1 MAPRHPKDHQ
11 KAYFILRSADYEPDC
26 LIQLGQLIED
36 PHAPY
41 RRIAPPLKPI
51 PADIIHSS
59 LRGDWYHEESSDKA
73 GNFGVFAQFLAAVAA
88 EMSAQ
93 ASQEFTQS
101 WSASQLET
109 SFLELGAA
117 RECEYVT
124 NSVKEAAV
132 QKLLTRD
139 SFFKRAIP
147 VKKIIYMVTG
157 LKIAKSPGIMTSEAR
172 RTIGGFAKL
181 SGDPGTGG
189 AISAG
194 FQGGA
199 DRSKGTVESSV
210 PCGDFVFAYRLR
222 KIHVSFSNK
231 VTLGNDVSGGE
242 LHGTGAASA
251 DDDSSYEDDSDEEAS
266 EELVDANEIDR
277 ILVENDDFGPSLPA
291 RDTTKEVIDGDDSDK
306 CLIIMAD

>member
-73 GNFGVFAQFLAAVAA
+73 VLERF
-88 EMSAQ
+88 SARDFVPR
-93 ASQEFTQS
+93 A
-101 WSASQLET
+101 WSSK
-109 SFLELGAA
+109 
-117 RECEYVT
+117 RV
-124 NSVKEAAV
+124 
-132 QKLLTRD
+132 
-139 SFFKRAIP
+139 FFKRAIP